1 MPPFFIALF
10 VALFVA
16 LFASPLTFLL
26 TPLFTF
32 LNQWLS
38 KCALSH
44 ARSLKGHCRSSNQ
57 RFAPLMI
64 GQP

>member
-26 TPLFTF
+26 TPLFYF
-32 LNQWLS
+32 
-38 KCALSH
+38 
-44 ARSLKGHCRSSNQ
+44 
-57 RFAPLMI
+57 P
-64 GQP
+64 